1 MVHEE
6 KMKTGI
12 SDTRKR
18 MYTQAAIVF
27 IFLLCVIVGNAWS
40 DDVTP
45 VARTHQVSNVTS
57 SSATLKGTVYSN
69 NPSNDTFYAFQW
81 GTTTSYE
88 NQTRNQRAGTSADR
102 PEVDVSDEITNLN
115 PNTTYHYRLTVW
127 SSQGQVYGEDR
138 TFTTYVPPTVTTDAA
153 TNVTFSSATLI
164 GTVNPNGMKTS
175 VCFYYGPGSDGVNT
189 RRQDVGSGTNP
200 LSVSAGVSTLQPGTT
215 YYYRIE
221 ASSFGGTVSG
231 PQMSFTT
238 PALSPIV
245 TTDDATN
252 IANKTA
258 TLNGTINPNETN
270 VSYYFQW
277 GPNDN
282 PSAHKTYSKS
292 AGSGSTPVKVS
303 TTVSGLKPG
312 TTYHYTILTDYNY
325 RISGVESR
333 GQTSGGNKTFITLL
347 SPGAATIQAT
357 NVTSNSATLN
367 GTIAPNGLPTVW
379 YFEYRKSFSPW
390 QKISTTE
397 EPIIQNRNASVNVI
411 GLDPNS
417 IYGFRIV
424 AQNVGGTAY
433 GPEMSFKT
441 LPFVLPIATT
451 GQAHNITKNS
461 ATLEGKINPRG
472 SPVSYWFQYGPT
484 TSYGKVSTGQA
495 GIIGTSNMS
504 VSETI
509 IGLTPNTTYHYRL
522 MTSSIKG
529 PSVYGVDKTFTTPF
543 SPQDVTTGSAT
554 NVTWD
559 SATLQGTIHPNGL
572 SITWW
577 FDYGLTPAY
586 GKQTKSYKDADTVNV
601 HSVSLNLSSGLTPNT
616 TYHFRLVALSSAGVI
631 YGRNKTFTTPF
642 AKPTVITGTA
652 TKVTPIFKPTATIGT
667 ATKVTPASKPTVTT
681 GTATKVTSASTTITG
696 TVNPNGLD
704 TTYYFEYGPTSSYGN
719 TIPTSPESVGNG
731 MSNVNV
737 SADIRD
743 KFTPKS
749 TYHYRI
755 VAKNKSGTAYGEDK
769 VFIIPSL
776 LLPAVKN
783 ISPAPVSKSATGVR
797 P

>member
-1 MVHEE
+1 
-6 KMKTGI
+6 
-12 SDTRKR
+12 
-18 MYTQAAIVF
+18 
-27 IFLLCVIVGNAWS
+27 
-40 DDVTP
+40 
-45 VARTHQVSNVTS
+45 
-57 SSATLKGTVYSN
+57 
-69 NPSNDTFYAFQW
+69 
-81 GTTTSYE
+81 
-88 NQTRNQRAGTSADR
+88 
-102 PEVDVSDEITNLN
+102 
-115 PNTTYHYRLTVW
+115 
-127 SSQGQVYGEDR
+127 
-138 TFTTYVPPTVTTDAA
+138 
-153 TNVTFSSATLI
+153 
-164 GTVNPNGMKTS
+164 
-175 VCFYYGPGSDGVNT
+175 
-189 RRQDVGSGTNP
+189 
-200 LSVSAGVSTLQPGTT
+200 
-215 YYYRIE
+215 
-221 ASSFGGTVSG
+221 
-231 PQMSFTT
+231 
-238 PALSPIV
+238 
-245 TTDDATN
+245 
-252 IANKTA
+252 
-258 TLNGTINPNETN
+258 
-270 VSYYFQW
+270 
-277 GPNDN
+277 
-282 PSAHKTYSKS
+282 
-292 AGSGSTPVKVS
+292 
-303 TTVSGLKPG
+303 
-312 TTYHYTILTDYNY
+312 
-325 RISGVESR
+325 
-333 GQTSGGNKTFITLL
+333 
-347 SPGAATIQAT
+347 
-357 NVTSNSATLN
+357 
-367 GTIAPNGLPTVW
+367 
-379 YFEYRKSFSPW
+379 
-390 QKISTTE
+390 
-397 EPIIQNRNASVNVI
+397 
-411 GLDPNS
+411 
-417 IYGFRIV
+417 
-424 AQNVGGTAY
+424 
-433 GPEMSFKT
+433 
-441 LPFVLPIATT
+441 
-451 GQAHNITKNS
+451 
-461 ATLEGKINPRG
+461 
-472 SPVSYWFQYGPT
+472 
-484 TSYGKVSTGQA
+484 
-495 GIIGTSNMS
+495 MS